1 MKRIAPILCVGLSV
15 LLAVQPVCLAAATE
29 DKTVARKAPLGAPV
43 TKNPARRSRAQDAPQ
58 LPGQTITILPGGRL
72 LVVGGEGPTGPEKSV
87 AVRDSQT
94 GQDKSIG
101 AGLRHARAWHTA
113 TMLPDGRVLI
123 LGGIGANGRIVN
135 SAEILDPDAEGS
147 KPVAAPREAARAY
160 HTATLLT
167 DGRVLIAGG
176 QLDNGRSVDTAVFW
190 DFRTDNFDLV
200 PVRLTSPRRKHK
212 ATLLNDGNI
221 LFERGDDS
229 GNNPV
234 STAELFDVG
243 PGTFTASNI
252 STELPDQSSPYLAGS
267 LPITGQTE
275 VPVNSFVS
283 LRFSKQTRA
292 ESLNSA
298 TLLLSGPEG
307 SVPAKVVPAERGRLA
322 FLTPK
327 QNLLAGSTYTVSVA
341 GLVDDEG
348 RAIST
353 TSIIFTTKFSQPT
366 TNEAPT
372 DEDWTPNEGNLYGN
386 WKSKVKD
393 SPWRSLPLLKAADGI
408 TALAGQV
415 LTLNGKPLDKVTL
428 QIGGRSVTTDA
439 TGRFLLSEIP
449 AGHQVMLI
457 EGRTASRNKQVYGTF
472 KVGVKIVAG
481 KTNPLGYTIW
491 MPKLDVNNAV
501 TISAPTRGPVSL
513 TNPKIPGLEL
523 RLPAGTLIRDIDG
536 QAVTQLTMT
545 PIPTNQPP
553 FPLPSGVDV
562 PVYFTIQPGASQIIP
577 PRAQLIYP
585 NFTRSA
591 PGTRIDFWNYDP
603 SEKGW
608 YVYGRG
614 TVTHDAK
621 QVVPDAGVTLY
632 EFSGAM
638 IGLPSLAPLFG
649 PLAGLFDGDPVNLD
663 TGLFVLEKRDLFVS
677 DLMPIDLTRTYRPN
691 DNLSRSF
698 GIGSTHSYDIFL
710 VGDRF
715 PYTYV
720 DLILPDGGRV
730 HYDRISP
737 GTGWGD
743 AVYETSTKPGA
754 FYKSRVSWNGGG
766 WDLKLKDGTLF
777 AFPDGFTANRPMQAA
792 AIRMQD
798 RFGNAL
804 TMTRDSNGNL
814 TRITSP
820 NNRWIDFTYDSNYRA
835 TQAKD
840 NIGRT
845 AIYEYDT
852 SGRLWKV
859 TDPKGGVTEYTY
871 DSAHRMLTV
880 KDARGIV
887 YLTNEYDANGRV
899 SKQTLADDTPLVTT
913 DNPTYLFAYTVDA
926 GGRII
931 QTDITDPQGHV
942 RRVTFNTAG
951 HPLTDTSALGRPE
964 QQQVSIERQTGTNL
978 VTAIIDPLSRRSEYS
993 YDSMGNVTSITS
1005 MVGTTAAA
1013 TITATYDPIFNQ
1025 LTSFSDELNHP
1036 TTFGYDSQGNLTS
1049 VTDAL
1054 DHETRIDYDSLG
1066 QAISITDPLDNTTH
1080 FTYDG
1085 GDLVQIKDPL
1095 NRTISFFTDGAGRVL
1110 VVKDPQGFRTRFEY
1124 DALNQIKKV
1133 IEHSGATTEC
1143 TYDSNGNLLTLK
1155 DARNQ
1160 TTTFTYDNM
1169 DRPLTRTDAL
1179 QGGSSVE
1186 SYEYDLAGNAIKLT
1200 DRRGKVTDI
1209 SYDPLD
1215 RPIFVGFGKTA
1226 GPTYE
1231 STVTYTFDQYDR
1243 VTQVV
1248 DSASGTITMSFDD
1261 VARTA
1266 SETTSQGTV
1275 GFSYDAAGRLTGKT
1289 VPGQSSISYNYDN
1302 ADRLLSIS
1310 QGLAGVNF
1318 SYDDANRRSTM
1329 TLPNGIV
1336 VEYSYDDA
1344 SQLTGLTYK
1353 NGSTTIGDLT
1363 YQYDQSGRR
1372 TRVGGSY
1379 ARTSLPPV
1387 LSNTAYNAANRVT
1400 QFGSATLTYDANGNL
1415 TNDGANTYTWNA
1427 RNELVG
1433 ISGSVSAS
1441 FQYDTFGRRTRKTI
1455 GGVATDYVYDGANV
1469 VQEKVGGTVTA
1480 NLLTGGVD
1488 EVFSRTESSTT
1499 RSFLAD
1505 GLGSTISLLNSG
1517 GSPETDYTYEP
1528 FGKTSVSGSASAN
1541 PSQYTSREN
1550 DGTVL
1555 YYYRARYYSPTLQ
1568 RFISEDPIDFAG
1580 GDTNLYA
1587 YVGNSPCNFTDPSGE
1602 VIGFLAGACM
1612 SGAAFS
1618 VAYDALMGRKPTLPS
1633 MGDGCVM
1640 GMVFGLAGRALFPL
1654 LRSLASVLRRPPTK
1668 FHNHHSFPKFLG
1680 GNPKQPL
1687 TKLPDTTHRQLHRD
1701 MNKFLRNRKD
1711 AFGNDMAPRRGNSG
1725 QRIRENFSQQERI
1738 DALRDFY
1745 NQYRRTYSKEARDFF
1760 NQIR

>member
-1 MKRIAPILCVGLSV
+1 MKRIARILCLGLSV
-15 LLAVQPVCLAAATE
+15 LLVVQPICFALPTE
-29 DKTVARKAPLGAPV
+29 DRDVARKQPGIPMVA
-43 TKNPARRSRAQDAPQ
+43 KSPARKSRAQDAPQ

-72 LVVGGEGPTGPEKSV
+72 LVVGGEGPTGSEKSV

-94 GQDKSIG
+94 GQDRSMG

-123 LGGIGANGRIVN
+123 LGGVGANGRIVN
-135 SAEILDPDAEGS
+135 SAEIVDPDTEGS
-147 KPVAAPREAARAY
+147 KPVATPQEAARAY

-176 QLDNGRSVDTAVFW
+176 QSENGEIVDTAVFW
-190 DFRTDNFDLV
+190 DFRSENFDVV
-200 PVRLTSPRRKHK
+200 PVRLSNPRRKHK

-229 GNNPV
+229 GNNPI

-243 PGTFTASNI
+243 LRRFAPSNM
-252 STELPDQSSPYLAGS
+252 STELPDQSSPYLTGS
-267 LPITGQTE
+267 LPNTGQTE
-275 VPVNSFVS
+275 VPVNTLVS
-283 LRFSKQTRA
+283 LRFSKQIRA

-298 TLLLSGPEG
+298 TLILNGPEG
-307 SVPAKVVPAERGRLA
+307 QVPAKVVPAERGRLA

-327 QNLLAGSTYTVSVA
+327 QNLLSGSTYTVSVA
-341 GLVDDEG
+341 GVVDDEG
-348 RAIST
+348 HTVST
-353 TSIIFTTKFSQPT
+353 TSIIFTTKSSQPI
-366 TNEAPT
+366 NDAAPT
-372 DEDWTPNEGNLYGN
+372 DEDWTPNEDNLYGN

-393 SPWRSLPLLKAADGI
+393 SPWRSLPLLNAADGV

-415 LTLNGKPLDKVTL
+415 LLLNGRPLDKVTI
-428 QIGGRSVTTDA
+428 QIGGRAVTTDA
-439 TGRFLLSEIP
+439 TGRFLLTEIP
-449 AGHQVMLI
+449 EGHQVMLI
-457 EGRTASRNKQVYGTF
+457 DGRTASRNKQVYGTF

-491 MPKLDVNNAV
+491 MPKLDVTNAV
-501 TISAPTRGPVSL
+501 TISAPTRGPLTL

-553 FPLPSGVDV
+553 FPLPPGVDV
-562 PVYFTIQPGASQIIP
+562 PVYFTIQPGGSQIIP

-591 PGTRIDFWNYDP
+591 PGTRIDFWNYEP

-608 YVYGRG
+608 YIYGRG
-614 TVTHDAK
+614 TVTPDGK

-649 PLAGLFDGDPVNLD
+649 PIAGLFDGDPVNLD

-677 DLMPIDLTRTYRPN
+677 DTVPINLTRTYRPN
-691 DNLSRSF
+691 DTVSKAF
-698 GIGSTHSYDIFL
+698 GIGSTHPYDMFL

-743 AVYETSTKPGA
+743 AVYETTTRPGA
-754 FYKSRVSWNGGG
+754 FYKSRVNWNGGG
-766 WDLKLKDGTLF
+766 WDLKLKDGTVF
-777 AFPDGFTANRPMQAA
+777 AFPDGFTANRPMQAGVLR
-792 AIRMQD
+792 IQD

-814 TRITSP
+814 TKINSP
-820 NNRWIDFTYDSNYRA
+820 NNRWIEFTYDSSYRA

-845 AIYEYDT
+845 VIYQYDT

-859 TDPKGGVTEYTY
+859 TDPKNGVTEYTY

-913 DNPTYLFAYTVDA
+913 DNPTYLFAYTVDS

-931 QTDITDPQGHV
+931 QTDVTDPRGNV

-951 HPLTDTSALGRPE
+951 HPLTDTSALGTPD
-964 QQQVSIERQTGTNL
+964 QQQVSLERQTGTNL
-978 VTAIIDPLSRRSEYS
+978 ITAIVDPLGRRSEYI
-993 YDSMGNVTSITS
+993 YDSMGNLTSATS

-1013 TITATYDPIFNQ
+1013 TVSATYDPIFNQ

-1036 TTFGYDSQGNLTS
+1036 TTFEYDSKGNLTS
-1049 VTDAL
+1049 ITDAL
-1054 DHETRIDYDSLG
+1054 DHETKIGYDSLG
-1066 QAISITDPLDNTTH
+1066 QAISITDPLENTTE

-1095 NRTISFFTDGAGRVL
+1095 NRIVSFFTDGAGRVL
-1110 VVKDPQGFRTRFEY
+1110 IVKDPQGFRTRFEY

-1133 IEHSGATTEC
+1133 IEHSGATTES
-1143 TYDSNGNLLTLK
+1143 TYDPNGNLLTLK

-1160 TTTFTYDNM
+1160 TTAFTYDNM
-1169 DRPLTRTDAL
+1169 DRVVTRTDAL
-1179 QGGSSVE
+1179 QGSTSVE
-1186 SYEYDLAGNAIKLT
+1186 SYEYDVAGNAIKLT
-1200 DRRGKVTDI
+1200 DRRGKITDVA
-1209 SYDPLD
+1209 YDPLD
-1215 RPIFVGFGKTA
+1215 RPTLVGFGRTA
-1226 GPTYE
+1226 GPAYE
-1231 STVTYTFDQYDR
+1231 STVAYTYDKYDR
-1243 VTQVV
+1243 VTEAV
-1248 DSASGTITMSFDD
+1248 DSASGTITIGFDD

-1266 SETTSQGTV
+1266 SETSPQGTV
-1275 GFSYDAAGRLTGKT
+1275 GFTFDAAGRLTGKT
-1289 VPGQSSISYNYDN
+1289 VTGQSSISYSYDN

-1310 QGLAGVNF
+1310 QGLASVNF
-1318 SYDDANRRSTM
+1318 SYDNANRRSTM

-1336 VEYSYDDA
+1336 VEYGYDDA
-1344 SQLTGLTYK
+1344 SQLTSLTYK

-1387 LSNTAYNAANRVT
+1387 LGSATYNAANRLT
-1400 QFGSATLTYDANGNL
+1400 QRGSTTLTYDANGNL

-1433 ISGSVSAS
+1433 ISGSVTAS
-1441 FQYDTFGRRTRKTI
+1441 FQYDAFGRRTQKTI
-1455 GGVATDYVYDGANV
+1455 GGVTTDYLYDGGNAA
-1469 VQEKVGGTVTA
+1469 QEKVGGTVTA

-1488 EVFSRTESSTT
+1488 EVFTRTESSTA
-1499 RSFLAD
+1499 RSFVAD
-1505 GLGSTISLLNSG
+1505 GLGSTVTLLLPSG
-1517 GSPETDYTYEP
+1517 APETDYSYEP
-1528 FGKTSVSGSASAN
+1528 FGNTTVSGASSTNAT
-1541 PSQYTSREN
+1541 QYTGREN
-1550 DGTVL
+1550 DGTGL

-1587 YVGNSPCNFTDPSGE
+1587 YVSNSPCNFTDPSGKSALLGAA
-1602 VIGFLAGACM
+1602 IGCVAGAAIV
-1612 SGAAFS
+1612 GAADYLS
-1618 VAYDALMGRKPTLPS
+1618 GRKLNPWRLLL
-1633 MGDGCVM
+1633 GCAIGAVT
-1640 GMVFGLAGRALFPL
+1640 GAFLGRFLGPL
-1654 LRSLASVLRRPPTK
+1654 LRGGGRGLIPEPPIVTKAPVPPLPPPSPPLPPPSFVARMMGKAYTGLRFGQGLGEGFINGVTPAPPDLPNSYDRARTAGQGVGFLLGLAASQY
-1668 FHNHHSFPKFLG
+1668 FNFEEEEE
-1680 GNPKQPL
+1680 QE
-1687 TKLPDTTHRQLHRD
+1687 Q
-1701 MNKFLRNRKD
+1701 
-1711 AFGNDMAPRRGNSG
+1711 ND
-1725 QRIRENFSQQERI
+1725 
-1738 DALRDFY
+1738 
-1745 NQYRRTYSKEARDFF
+1745 
-1760 NQIR
+1760 